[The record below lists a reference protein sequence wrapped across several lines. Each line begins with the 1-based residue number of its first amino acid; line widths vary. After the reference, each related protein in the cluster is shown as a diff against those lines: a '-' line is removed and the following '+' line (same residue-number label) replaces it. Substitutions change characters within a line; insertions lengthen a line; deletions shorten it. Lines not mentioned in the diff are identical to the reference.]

1 MLSGDVAAPR
11 PVSID
16 LNCDMGEGMATDA
29 AIFPFISSANI
40 ACGGHAGDADTM
52 RSTVELALQHGVAI
66 GAHPSYPDRSHFG
79 RVDLLGVSL
88 RPEDLTGLLFEQ
100 LHRLQSVCRE
110 FGVRLRHVKP
120 HGALYN
126 RAAVDVAVS
135 TLIVRAVADLDDS
148 LLLYGLS
155 GSLLGSVA
163 ATIGVGFV
171 SEVFADRRYRPDGT
185 LTPRSEPH
193 ALIGDGGLAVEQVL
207 RMVREGVVLAYG
219 SCGDGGASAAGGA
232 GVAGGTGS
240 VNLVPVPICAETV
253 CLHGDG
259 AHAVEFAELIH
270 GALTAE
276 GIRIRTPFGAR

>member
-1 MLSGDVAAPR
+1 MLNGDVAARP

-52 RSTVELALQHGVAI
+52 RRTVELALQHGVAI
-66 GAHPSYPDRSHFG
+66 GAHPSYPDRVSFG
-79 RVDLLGVSL
+79 RVDILGVSL
-88 RPEDLTGLLFEQ
+88 QPADLAGLLFEQ

-135 TLIVRAVADLDDS
+135 TLVARAVADLDDS

-155 GSLLGSVA
+155 GSLLCSVA
-163 ATIGVGFV
+163 ETVGLRFV
-171 SEVFADRRYRPDGT
+171 SEVFADRTYRPDGT
-185 LTPRSEPH
+185 LTPRSEAG
-193 ALIGDGGLAVEQVL
+193 ALITDGGLAVEQVM
-207 RMVREGVVLAYG
+207 RMVREGVVLA
-219 SCGDGGASAAGGA
+219 DGLAAGSG
-232 GVAGGTGS
+232 
-240 VNLVPVPICAETV
+240 LVPVPIRAETV

-259 AHAVEFAELIH
+259 AHAVEFAQLIY
-270 GALTAE
+270 GTLTVQ
-276 GIRIRTPFGAR
+276 GIRIAAP